1 MKGAV
6 MQEEVGLD
14 PSPMTGHWK
23 TKKVIVEISGGGTC
37 SKHPIQHTVKISGG
51 RTCSKHPVQA

>member
-6 MQEEVGLD
+6 TQEEVGLD

-23 TKKVIVEISGGGTC
+23 TKQVIVEISVPNTQFR
-37 SKHPIQHTVKISGG
+37 HRPLM
-51 RTCSKHPVQA
+51 

>member
-1 MKGAV
+1 MKMKGAV

-23 TKKVIVEISGGGTC
+23 TKKVIVE
-37 SKHPIQHTVKISGG
+37 VSGG
-51 RTCSKHPVQA
+51 RTCSKHPVQAQALDLS